1 MNTEDKY
8 VELCNDIKNG
18 KMTLEEIKDYF
29 NGYQCYIPKKDY
41 GQLIID
47 LIGEV
52 DFEII
57 SEIIKSR
64 KGKYFDDY
72 TDEYGEPMLH
82 IIVLQTTF
90 CSNFET
96 NKEGMFKLLEDK
108 DSGIKWGVR
117 NNNLEDILHIVCFLS
132 NNYTKDDII
141 RFINIIKDHEKLFPL
156 NRDDTNRNAIEVFKF
171 RNKLPKK
178 EQEEIVN
185 ILENFVNDS
194 IIEVNNYYE
203 EMVDL

>member
-8 VELCNDIKNG
+8 VELCNDIKSG
-18 KMTLEEIKDYF
+18 KMTLEDIKDYF

-64 KGKYFDDY
+64 KGKFFDDY

-90 CSNFET
+90 CNNFEA

-108 DSGIKWGVR
+108 DSGLKWNVR
-117 NNNLEDILHIVCFLS
+117 NSNLEDLLHIVCFLS
-132 NNYTKDDII
+132 NNYSKDDII
-141 RFINIIKDHEKLFPL
+141 RFINIIKEHSIYPL
-156 NRDDTNRNAIEVFKF
+156 NRDDTNRNAIEIFKY

-178 EQEEIVN
+178 DQKEIID
-185 ILENFVNDS
+185 ILEKIVEDS
-194 IIEVNNYYE
+194 IIEVDNYYE
-203 EMVDL
+203 ETVTL